1 MLLKLPNPCRLCKGG
16 PCSAQHHTVRSGVV
30 KHASWCMWQHR
41 CTGATEQLEP
51 GEAGTAA
58 CAASAAEDPA
68 GCMSSAAAALQNV
81 LRSMIAQADSVLPAG
96 QVDESDRGGAAAADA
111 LGASAPSD
119 MRLSELH
126 AQGWSQGWQ
135 GTTSP
140 ANAYI
145 DWPGQTVVSKG
156 GPAEAAA
163 EVAMRVAA
171 APADQTWVHKPVR
184 RMTRASAVL
193 QMLVPVP
200 QYSSG
205 WWPYLRLP
213 DMALRPSESD
223 SMMAMARLISSCKTL
238 LGQRQLCGVDQ
249 QLVTP
254 TPQCT
259 SCTVARGSTSS
270 VVVACSSASLA
281 TITSNPSG

>member
-1 MLLKLPNPCRLCKGG
+1 MLLKLPDPCRLCKGG
-16 PCSAQHHTVRSGVV
+16 PGSAHHHTVRCGVV
-30 KHASWCMWQHR
+30 RRLPWCMWQHR

-51 GEAGTAA
+51 GEGGTAA
-58 CAASAAEDPA
+58 CAASAAEDPD
-68 GCMSSAAAALQNV
+68 GCMSSATAVLQNV
-81 LRSMIAQADSVLPAG
+81 LRSMIAQADRVLPAG

-111 LGASAPSD
+111 LGASAPTD
-119 MRLSELH
+119 MRLSELR
-126 AQGWSQGWQ
+126 AQGWSQEWH
-135 GTTSP
+135 GTTWP

-145 DWPGQTVVSKG
+145 VWPGQTVVSKG

-171 APADQTWVHKPVR
+171 ASDQTWDHKPVR

-193 QMLVPVP
+193 QVLVPVP
-200 QYSSG
+200 QCSSG

-238 LGQRQLCGVDQ
+238 LGQRQLCGVGQ

-254 TPQCT
+254 APQCT
-259 SCTVARGSTSS
+259 SCTVARGSTST
-270 VVVACSSASLA
+270 VVVACSSARLA
-281 TITSNPSG
+281 IMTSNPSG